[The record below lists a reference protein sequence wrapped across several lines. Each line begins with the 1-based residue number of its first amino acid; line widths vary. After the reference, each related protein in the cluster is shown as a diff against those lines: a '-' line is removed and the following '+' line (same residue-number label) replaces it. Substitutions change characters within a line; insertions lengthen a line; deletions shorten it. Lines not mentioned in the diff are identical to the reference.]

1 MSGGASTLVISQSA
15 RANSNVLAQ
24 DTIDPF
30 TGDVDANA
38 ISVSGRVE
46 SAETIQRRLDA
57 QNRTQIEQEAC
68 YPQLN
73 MYNLVVNAFG
83 RITVPSVPAVMTTMV
98 IHNNTM
104 PVWNYEF
111 RVRAENA
118 HEVAF
123 EMMHYVADHDKTHW
137 VIAEK
142 IVDFG
147 ALVPDPQDR
156 TVHKFAMDLD
166 VPGGMGFTN
175 WNDAVPRFRVV
186 VQRVAGTG
194 NDDPRGTC
202 SETTESSHAPGP
214 TCSLTTTESGTDHD
228 PEARHNPGHVRL
240 IQVANRSEACSQSTS
255 SRATEDE
262 WVFPI
267 AVAGYY
273 PLYMH
278 RYYATRASPENGV
291 VLRTFD
297 GVDYFMPTGVRQYLG
312 DLNDYFLPGDLPHEV
327 YPYPGAAG
335 PTSHPNAHVNK
346 MYKAPTDTDTCSQ
359 TSTQDLNLHD
369 MVRNNT
375 PVEISHWFYVTLVGA
390 GPLSLPVRGRE
401 SARYFS
407 TILYGHS
414 EFLRVFGEVEKEI
427 RYVLDA
433 ASPPQRVPLSVYG
446 SSVAGTGFY
455 GPLFQQETEGDVRY
469 VFAEYPADDF
479 WGVGGITPVPSAAV
493 PGTTLYVPFAE
504 AYC

>member
-1 MSGGASTLVISQSA
+1 MSGGASTLVVSQSA

-73 MYNLVVNAFG
+73 MYNLVVNAFA
-83 RITVPSVPAVMTTMV
+83 RITVPSVPAVMTTMI

-111 RVRAENA
+111 RVRAEHA

-142 IVDFG
+142 FVDFG
-147 ALVPDPQDR
+147 ELIPDPQDR
-156 TVHKFAMDLD
+156 TVHKFAMDLE
-166 VPGGMGFTN
+166 VPGGIGFTN
-175 WNDAVPRFRVV
+175 WNNAVPRFRME

-194 NDDPRGTC
+194 DDDPRGTC

-214 TCSLTTTESGTDHD
+214 TCSLTTTESGLDHD
-228 PEARHNPGHVRL
+228 PETRHNPGHVKL
-240 IQVANRSEACSQSTS
+240 IEAIHRSDVCSQSTS
-255 SRATEDE
+255 SRGTEDPE
-262 WVFPI
+262 VRAISAF
-267 AVAGYY
+267 GYY
-273 PLYMH
+273 PLYTNE
-278 RYYATRASPENGV
+278 YYAKRASPENNAV
-291 VLRTFD
+291 VHTFD
-297 GVDYFMPTGVRQYLG
+297 RVDYFMPTGVRQYLG
-312 DLNDYFLPGDLPHEV
+312 DVADYFANGDVPDDFHDYGGYL
-327 YPYPGAAG
+327 
-335 PTSHPNAHVNK
+335 SK
-346 MYKAPTDTDTCSQ
+346 LKAYEAPRDSDTCSQ
-359 TSTQDLNLHD
+359 TSTQDLNLHE
-369 MVRNNT
+369 MVLDKT
-375 PVEISHWFYVTLVGA
+375 PVEISHWFYITLVGA

-427 RYVLDA
+427 RDVLDA
-433 ASPPQRVPLSVYG
+433 ASPPERVPLSVYG

-455 GPLFQQETEGDVRY
+455 GPLFKR
-469 VFAEYPADDF
+469 
-479 WGVGGITPVPSAAV
+479 
-493 PGTTLYVPFAE
+493 
-504 AYC
+504 